1 VWLISSPPCACTET
15 YISRRVLEGSSRVR
29 SSHQPVDPPP
39 PELYFFALR
48 SYVAAVVMRRFS
60 HPKSQNPGH
69 FFFLFFF
76 PFPPLEKCIHAT
88 PVAIHVLFLMSDA
101 WKEKERD

>member
-1 VWLISSPPCACTET
+1 VLVLKPTFPGACWKGQAEYVHPINPLT
-15 YISRRVLEGSSRVR
+15 
-29 SSHQPVDPPP
+29 PPPP

-76 PFPPLEKCIHAT
+76 PSPPLEKCIHAT
-88 PVAIHVLFLMSDA
+88 SVAIHVLFLMSDA